1 MDRIEKAAL
10 LKRSNNCCQAVLL
23 AYADALGMSEEE
35 LTKLGKT
42 FGAGMGGMQ
51 ATCGALVGAG
61 MVLGLLGGSMPQA
74 KALHQSFTELCGASV
89 CQDIKGVRTGKVLC
103 SCEDCVK
110 NAVKA
115 LEAILHS

>member
-23 AYADALGMSEEE
+23 AYADALGLSEEE

-42 FGAGMGGMQ
+42 FGAG
-51 ATCGALVGAG
+51 
-61 MVLGLLGGSMPQA
+61 LGGMPQA